1 MKTTQTTNQP
11 AEPEAEP
18 TMRALDPFFETRDMR
33 DHANQW
39 DVSAMWTTR
48 QVPSTEKERGQKAES
63 TKQ

>member
-1 MKTTQTTNQP
+1 MKTPQNTNPP

-39 DVSAMWTTR
+39 HIDAIWSDEKATPKPS
-48 QVPSTEKERGQKAES
+48 QVDSR
-63 TKQ
+63 